1 MQYVQ
6 YENIIPL
13 HVAVLLLDALN
24 CYSVASANQLLS
36 FIDSLHA
43 QFQVEDSKFNPL
55 HGSDSEDR
63 AAEEINKIFPM
74 KLLLS
79 LSQKQKERREAG
91 KVETHKKYV

>member
-36 FIDSLHA
+36 FIDSLRA

-74 KLLLS
+74 QATVAVIKPETEGE
-79 LSQKQKERREAG
+79 ERGR
-91 KVETHKKYV
+91 ETHKKYV